1 MKMTFDLPPD
11 VARQLKLRAVH
22 EGRKLKDV
30 AAEALRAG
38 LVAGASEPHRLQP
51 PTIVKD
57 PRTGLPVIQCP
68 RTPTPEEELTPERLA
83 DILIEQEAEW
93 ARGSR

>member
-11 VARQLKLRAVH
+11 VARQLKLRAVL

-30 AAEALRAG
+30 AAEVLRAG
-38 LVAGASEPHRLQP
+38 LATGASEPRRLQP

-57 PRTGLPVIQCP
+57 PKTGLPVIQCA
-68 RTPTPEEELTPERLA
+68 RTPTPEEELSPERVA
-83 DILIEQEAEW
+83 EILIEQEAEW